1 MEDLQTI
8 RWVVAGCLM
17 ILFSWVALG
26 FVLDS
31 LPWKLIDKADPRQ
44 KVLGLVIM
52 GFSGSLGLALSN
64 ELLHWVWT
72 GLQHILGF
80 GMEEIIGGLLQKI
93 SAGPL

>member
-8 RWVVAGCLM
+8 RWIAAGALM
-17 ILFSWVALG
+17 AIFSWTALG

-44 KVLGLVIM
+44 KVLGYAVMVL
-52 GFSGSLGLALSN
+52 SGSLGLALSS
-64 ELLHWVWT
+64 EFLHWVWT

-93 SAGPL
+93 PAVPL